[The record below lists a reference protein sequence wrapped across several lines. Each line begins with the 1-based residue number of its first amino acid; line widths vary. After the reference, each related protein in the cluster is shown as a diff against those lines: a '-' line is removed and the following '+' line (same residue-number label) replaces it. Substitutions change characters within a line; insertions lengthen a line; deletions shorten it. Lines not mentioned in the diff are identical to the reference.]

1 MDDSPKK
8 QLQSDCLCG
17 RDHIKAGDAS
27 HVAADFDARL
37 SHRPACVV
45 FVTTGCIIPKLP
57 LQTTPD
63 WRLRPL
69 CCSPWPFPWQGLLK
83 QHHPASGVT
92 ARNCAASY
100 QSRPSRSRLPS
111 MSFRACAVKMHVPS
125 PHTLSRMYQHFSVA
139 FTVRHAMYW
148 PLSPEA
154 IRGRGALSLH
164 GRTSLLLIP
173 TSKVMCGQRPL
184 HLPDFNSELRTWA
197 FNCWTS
203 GEHRQKS
210 FYERS
215 LLASEKNP
223 HALPSPLPDINSTK

>member
-1 MDDSPKK
+1 MAIPLARAPEAASP
-8 QLQSDCLCG
+8 
-17 RDHIKAGDAS
+17 R
-27 HVAADFDARL
+27 
-37 SHRPACVV
+37 
-45 FVTTGCIIPKLP
+45 
-57 LQTTPD
+57 
-63 WRLRPL
+63 
-69 CCSPWPFPWQGLLK
+69 
-83 QHHPASGVT
+83 SGVT

-100 QSRPSRSRLPS
+100 QSRPSRSRLQS

-173 TSKVMCGQRPL
+173 TSKGMRGCSKPTVAPL
-184 HLPDFNSELRTWA
+184 ARFQLRVENMGIQLLNSRRAST
-197 FNCWTS
+197 
-203 GEHRQKS
+203 KS
-210 FYERS
+210 FYEQS

-223 HALPSPLPDINSTK
+223 HALPSPLPDRATGINSTK